1 LEVYRGQIEP
11 MPDDTGFLLVVAPP
25 DGEVRLRVHDKVRP
39 VPMSLDLMKWMF
51 LQEDNPGVRN
61 ARAEIVET
69 TGTKCLEY
77 ESETKG
83 SKGWYHRLGRICDAK
98 SGRQLVLETDLF
110 SYPAERWPAEEKVMR
125 ELVGSIRILP

>member
-1 LEVYRGQIEP
+1 